1 MTAPLTVQIFGVRK
15 SADTRAALR
24 FFSER
29 RVQTHFVD
37 LDERPPSPR
46 ELERFARKFG
56 VAALIDR
63 QGRRFGELG
72 LRAAQLT
79 DTRWLERLMTEP
91 LLLRLPLVRHQNEL
105 TVGAAPDVWK
115 QWCGR

>member
-1 MTAPLTVQIFGVRK
+1 MSAPLEVQIFGVRK
-15 SADTRAALR
+15 SVDTRAAQR

-29 RVQTHFVD
+29 RIKTHFVD

-56 VAALIDR
+56 VAAMIDR
-63 QGRRFGELG
+63 ASKRFATLG
-72 LRAAQLT
+72 LQAAQLS
-79 DTRWLERLMTEP
+79 DTRWLERLADEP
-91 LLLRLPLVRHQNEL
+91 LLLRLPLVRCENQV
-105 TVGAAPDVWK
+105 TIGAATDVWK